1 MPVGFEVVYSPPG
14 LGPFWAPVNGTADIV
29 HGMLVYYGKATPAD
43 TGGVIVMPA
52 AGGACDVTNYLIPW
66 GVVIGDNNATPVSK
80 ALTTALVNKQYIT
93 GTDTAAA
100 QLARDWRG
108 AEGMRSKGD
117 PQPMVQV
124 MPITPVTILKGY
136 FRGSATV
143 GTTNITETTA
153 TGSLSTTSVPTTAT
167 LGFTAVAE
175 NATACFTS
183 GANAGIYRV
192 RTDTDSGTTATTYTR
207 AWPYTPVAGDKI
219 KSVNVKQ
226 GYCRMNVDTTYGLWI
241 DNAAALTADY
251 YIVNVYEINLMA
263 EAGTEYCLFSF
274 SIPTFL
280 PYTGGRQADAVT

>member
-1 MPVGFEVVYSPPG
+1 MSVGFEVVYSPPG
-14 LGPFWAPVNGTADIV
+14 FGPFWAPIDGTADIV

-52 AGGACDVTNYLIPW
+52 ASGACDVTNQLIPW

-153 TGSLSTTSVPTTAT
+153 ASGLSTTGATFTAT
-167 LGFTAVAE
+167 FGFTGVAE
-175 NATACFTS
+175 NSTLCYTS

-192 RTDTDSGTTATTYTR
+192 RTDTGTTITTNTR
-207 AWPYTPVAGDKI
+207 AFPYTPVAGDKA

-241 DNAAALTADY
+241 DNTAALTADY
-251 YIVNVYEINLMA
+251 YIVNVYEINLTA
-263 EAGTEYCLFSF
+263 EAGSEYCLFSF